1 MNSRDISVAEDVLVV
16 SPDIAPG
23 YLADAILAEIMR
35 AESVLLLISGQFN
48 GEDDGKWSDQVM
60 SSAVWSVQGHL
71 GILKTLINRGYMTS
85 KADPALNIRDSPH
98 N

>member
-35 AESVLLLISGQFN
+35 AESVLLLISGQFS
-48 GEDDGKWSDQVM
+48 GDDDGQWSDQVM
-60 SSAVWSVQGHL
+60 SSALWSVQGHL

-85 KADPALNIRDSPH
+85 KTDPALHFQESPH